1 MDENAGIAQSHSQA
15 IAIKEYHAHL
25 ALAGRTSLATYTLI
39 GANVIL
45 FVAAALGGAGVVT
58 ANPDVLQ
65 TWGTNYG
72 PLTTNGEWW
81 RLLSSMFLHF
91 GILHLALNMWAL
103 FVGGRL
109 TERLFGSAA
118 FVLIYLTAGLAGSL
132 GSLLWNPA
140 VNSAGASGAI
150 FGIYGAM
157 LAFFLRKDSS
167 IPTAIVQQQR
177 ASGLVFI
184 GFNLM
189 NGFSHQGID
198 NAAHIG
204 GLVAGF
210 TMGLVMARPL
220 APEARIRTNSVKVF
234 GRGIALALL
243 IVVALFLGVRAS
255 PRASA
260 EEQAFRRD
268 MVAMGKLE
276 QSAQSAFK
284 DAVAQLQHGTYT
296 PAEFAQ
302 RLESDVLPRWT
313 TIQETYQRDRLPDNS
328 KLKPLSDLLADYSD
342 TRLEAFKLFDSGART
357 GRSADYQK
365 ARDKLELGQMDL
377 KLMKDLDKK
386 K

>member
-1 MDENAGIAQSHSQA
+1 M
-15 IAIKEYHAHL
+15 KEYHAHL
-25 ALAGRTSLATYTLI
+25 ASAGRTCLATYTLI

-45 FVAAALGGAGVVT
+45 FVAAALGGAGVVI
-58 ANPDVLQ
+58 ANPEVLQ

-72 PLTTNGEWW
+72 PLTTHGEWW
-81 RLLSSMFLHF
+81 RLLSSTFLHF

-109 TERLFGSAA
+109 AERLFGTAA
-118 FVLIYLTAGLAGSL
+118 FVLIYLTAGIAGSL

-140 VNSAGASGAI
+140 INSAGASGAI
-150 FGIYGAM
+150 FGVYGAM

-167 IPTAIVQQQR
+167 IPMSIVQQQR

-184 GFNLM
+184 GFNLL

-204 GLVAGF
+204 GLAAGF

-220 APEARIRTNSVKVF
+220 SPQARIQINNAKIF
-234 GRGIALALL
+234 GRGAALALL
-243 IVVALFLGVRAS
+243 ILAVLFLGVRAS

-260 EEQAFRRD
+260 EEQAFRLD
-268 MVAMGKLE
+268 MAAMEKLE
-276 QSAQSAFK
+276 RSAQAAFK
-284 DAVAQLQHGTYT
+284 DALTQMQQGTYT
-296 PAEFAQ
+296 PTQFAQ

-313 TIQETYQRDRLPDNS
+313 TIQETFQRDRLPDGS
-328 KLKPLSDLLADYSD
+328 PLKPLSDLLADYSD
-342 TRLEAFKLFDSGART
+342 TRLEAFMLFDSGARS
-357 GRSADYQK
+357 GRSADYGK
-365 ARDKLELGQMDL
+365 AQDKLELGQMDL
-377 KLMKDLDKK
+377 KLMKDLEKK